1 MGENFDMNLTEILV
15 LTLYDSLVLQ
25 STNLVRDK
33 DENIEYQVER
43 LIFELCSLKASFKL
57 RR

>member
-1 MGENFDMNLTEILV
+1 MGENLDINLTETSAS
-15 LTLYDSLVLQ
+15 TLYDSLVLQ

>member
-1 MGENFDMNLTEILV
+1 MGENFDMNLTEISV

-57 RR
+57 CR